1 MSGAVGTGSFWTGI
15 VDYVNGADLDEVL
28 QTIDESWPIEQ
39 LLVDS
44 AGPKLIGLGSAPFSF
59 I

>member
-1 MSGAVGTGSFWTGI
+1 MSGPVGTGSFWTGI
-15 VDYVNGADLDEVL
+15 VDYVSGADLDEVL

-44 AGPKLIGLGSAPFSF
+44 TGPKLIGLGSAPFSF